1 MAKRNPKDLIEAYDD
16 SQVEIYEGLKHILKR
31 PSMYLGSLDTPQHTL
46 EEALMNSL
54 DEVKLG
60 VANEINIVLHKD
72 HSISI
77 RDNGRG
83 IPPQHSDKFGMP
95 TARALLTVPNTG
107 KGLAGAVSTSSSQNG
122 IGMKATVATAEWMD
136 VKIWRNGT
144 EWTDR
149 YELKGKEPG
158 VPVVKLKGRE
168 LPSTK
173 APKDAPEHG
182 TYLHWMPNSNVF
194 DSLDVRVKDIVSLC
208 EFQTYLNPG
217 LKITVEHET
226 KKTVHEL
233 QNPGGLP
240 SLIGKLAETSDSK
253 LITPVYQFP
262 AAFDTGVRVRNDEG
276 EDEPVVITATVAYA
290 WSDAPSHQTML
301 YTNNVPNPNGG
312 TPIRGSFAG
321 VSKLINKY
329 AKELSMS
336 KATIEQRD
344 ILPGLIL
351 VLDIT
356 HPNPQFEGQ
365 TKKEVTSKDAMNALS
380 TMVVSGSELLY
391 DRNIEPIKAVIKA
404 ALARAAARK
413 KEEESKVAVSK
424 SEANKALSK
433 KLEPARNTG
442 AGSGAQLFIVEGDS
456 AGGTVIEER
465 DVDSQAVIP
474 LRGKILNTWKASPAK
489 AMSNAEI
496 VAMVTAMGTG
506 VGDDFDIEKRNYDKI
521 IITSD
526 QDPDGSHIS
535 CLILTAILK
544 YMPQLLVEGYVY
556 RVMTPLYVNSFKSK
570 PPRYT
575 YSNREQE
582 AFLKTREGKAVTKIK
597 RNKGIGEVSADLVH
611 ETIINKSTRRLL
623 RYRIKEE
630 FMDDALAIVDSL
642 MGDESAPRKAIFF
655 NPDIYELVEE

>member
-1 MAKRNPKDLIEAYDD
+1 M
-16 SQVEIYEGLKHILKR
+16 
-31 PSMYLGSLDTPQHTL
+31 
-46 EEALMNSL
+46 
-54 DEVKLG
+54 
-60 VANEINIVLHKD
+60 
-72 HSISI
+72 
-77 RDNGRG
+77 
-83 IPPQHSDKFGMP
+83 
-95 TARALLTVPNTG
+95 
-107 KGLAGAVSTSSSQNG
+107 
-122 IGMKATVATAEWMD
+122 
-136 VKIWRNGT
+136 
-144 EWTDR
+144 
-149 YELKGKEPG
+149 
-158 VPVVKLKGRE
+158 
-168 LPSTK
+168 
-173 APKDAPEHG
+173 
-182 TYLHWMPNSNVF
+182 
-194 DSLDVRVKDIVSLC
+194 
-208 EFQTYLNPG
+208 
-217 LKITVEHET
+217 
-226 KKTVHEL
+226 
-233 QNPGGLP
+233 
-240 SLIGKLAETSDSK
+240 
-253 LITPVYQFP
+253 
-262 AAFDTGVRVRNDEG
+262 RNDEG

-380 TMVVSGSELLY
+380 TMVVNGSELLY

-442 AGSGAQLFIVEGDS
+442 PGSGAQLFIVEGDS

-474 LRGKILNTWKASPAK
+474 LRGKILNTWKAAPAK
-489 AMSNAEI
+489 AMANAEI

-506 VGDDFDIEKRNYDKI
+506 VGADFDIEKRNYDQI

-575 YSNREQE
+575 YSNREQK
-582 AFLKTREGKAVTKIK
+582 AFLKTREGKTVTKIK

-642 MGDESAPRKAIFF
+642 MGDEAAPRKAIFF
-655 NPDIYELVEE
+655 NPDIYELVDE

>member
-1 MAKRNPKDLIEAYDD
+1 
-16 SQVEIYEGLKHILKR
+16 
-31 PSMYLGSLDTPQHTL
+31 
-46 EEALMNSL
+46 
-54 DEVKLG
+54 
-60 VANEINIVLHKD
+60 
-72 HSISI
+72 
-77 RDNGRG
+77 
-83 IPPQHSDKFGMP
+83 
-95 TARALLTVPNTG
+95 
-107 KGLAGAVSTSSSQNG
+107 
-122 IGMKATVATAEWMD
+122 
-136 VKIWRNGT
+136 
-144 EWTDR
+144 
-149 YELKGKEPG
+149 
-158 VPVVKLKGRE
+158 
-168 LPSTK
+168 
-173 APKDAPEHG
+173 
-182 TYLHWMPNSNVF
+182 
-194 DSLDVRVKDIVSLC
+194 
-208 EFQTYLNPG
+208 
-217 LKITVEHET
+217 
-226 KKTVHEL
+226 
-233 QNPGGLP
+233 
-240 SLIGKLAETSDSK
+240 
-253 LITPVYQFP
+253 
-262 AAFDTGVRVRNDEG
+262 
-276 EDEPVVITATVAYA
+276 
-290 WSDAPSHQTML
+290 
-301 YTNNVPNPNGG
+301 
-312 TPIRGSFAG
+312 
-321 VSKLINKY
+321 
-329 AKELSMS
+329 MS

-489 AMSNAEI
+489 AMANAEI
-496 VAMVTAMGTG
+496 VAMVTAIGTG
-506 VGDDFDIEKRNYDKI
+506 VGADFDIEKRNYDQI

-544 YMPQLLVEGYVY
+544 YMPQLLVDGYVY

-570 PPRYT
+570 PPHYT

-582 AFLKTREGKAVTKIK
+582 AFLKTREGKSVTKIK

-630 FMDDALAIVDSL
+630 FLDDALAIVDSL
-642 MGDESAPRKAIFF
+642 MGDEAAPRKAIFF